1 MKIEKLND
9 NQIRCTLNGSDL
21 SSRHLSLLELAY
33 GTEKA
38 RRLFHEM
45 IERAGSEVGFHVDDV
60 PLMIEAIPLSNDS
73 IILIISKIDDPD
85 ELDTRFA
92 RFAPGIDDNEDP
104 SSAVMP
110 PSGSDLMV
118 RAGSAGDILDAL
130 SRMIDSLEKDE
141 KPTQDVE
148 LLTVFRF
155 RSLDD
160 LMKAASVL
168 KGFYVGENSLYRS
181 TRKADYFLVVHKS
194 GHSPEEFNKVCN
206 ILTEYGSRVRS
217 NDASED
223 YFREHLQQLA
233 GPRALQDLAV

>member
-1 MKIEKLND
+1 MKIEKLNE

-45 IERAGSEVGFHVDDV
+45 IERAGSAVGFHVDDV

-92 RFAPGIDDNEDP
+92 RFAPGIDDNEELP
-104 SSAVMP
+104 SASMP
-110 PSGSDLMV
+110 PSGGDLMV

-130 SRMIDSLEKDE
+130 SRMIDSLGKDE
-141 KPTQDVE
+141 KPAQKAFTQNRSRSA
-148 LLTVFRF
+148 FR
-155 RSLDD
+155 
-160 LMKAASVL
+160 
-168 KGFYVGENSLYRS
+168 Y
-181 TRKADYFLVVHKS
+181 
-194 GHSPEEFNKVCN
+194 
-206 ILTEYGSRVRS
+206 
-217 NDASED
+217 
-223 YFREHLQQLA
+223 
-233 GPRALQDLAV
+233 